1 MKNFLFSSLLL
12 MLLPYFTYASD
23 IDLHK
28 DSYYLLIKDR
38 LSDEDDLLKSILDEF
53 VTQNNE
59 KISIA
64 GCDLNHVETTKEN
77 INAILDNSN
86 FYKDYDQE
94 LKKYHLSLNEFNR
107 LYSIDESNLSEECR
121 QLSYKYIIQ
130 LENNELMI
138 PYKNLLSFYQRL
150 SKEDENKIDNLKNN
164 QQCFDS
170 KKTDEMQWTNIC
182 YYKNMTILDVYNA
195 MALIPDYVFREKI
208 KEGKNFSHFYKDK
221 EVKVDYIWDGTN
233 KLEIIQYFAGGDTA
247 YYFIYQGGKTKVIS
261 IYSAD

>member
-1 MKNFLFSSLLL
+1 MKNFLLSSLLL
-12 MLLPYFTYASD
+12 ILVPNFTYASD

-28 DSYYLLIKDR
+28 DNYYLLIKDR
-38 LSDEDDLLKSILDEF
+38 LSEPDDLLISILDEF
-53 VTQNNE
+53 VTQNSE
-59 KISIA
+59 KINIA

-77 INAILDNSN
+77 INATLNKSN

-121 QLSYKYIIQ
+121 GYRYIIQ

-150 SKEDENKIDNLKNN
+150 PKEDKNKIDNLKNN
-164 QQCFDS
+164 QQCFETENS
-170 KKTDEMQWTNIC
+170 GEMEWTDTC

-195 MALIPDYVFREKI
+195 MAFQPYYVFREKI
-208 KEGKNFSHFYKDK
+208 KVGKNFSTFYKDK
-221 EVKVDYIWDGTN
+221 DVEVEYKWKDKN
-233 KLEIIQYFAGGDTA
+233 KLEITQNFAGGVTT
-247 YYFIYQGGKTKVIS
+247 YTFIYQGNKTKVIAL
-261 IYSAD
+261 YSAD